1 MSMSF
6 IQNYKRYRW
15 FITKSGILVVGG
27 KSAIQNDTLVKEVTA
42 ESETRLMMHTVAPG
56 SPFSIMCAPIDKLS
70 PQDIEEAAIFT
81 GCFSRAWKTGQ
92 QRAHIHLFSSTQ
104 LHKSPAMKQG
114 TWGVKGAVQE
124 QTVELKLTLTKQ
136 RGKLRAVP
144 LQSVAKQHLILRPG
158 TIAKEDMLPK
168 LELELNQSFNKE
180 EILQALPTGGCKVSH
195 E

>member
-1 MSMSF
+1 MSF

-15 FITKSGILVVGG
+15 FITQSGVLVIGG
-27 KSAIQNDTLVKEVTA
+27 KSAIQNDTLVKEATTDT
-42 ESETRLMMHTVAPG
+42 ETRLMMHTVAPG
-56 SPFSIMCAPIDKLS
+56 SPFSILCAPIDRLT

-81 GCFSRAWKTGQ
+81 GCFSRAWKAGQ
-92 QRAHIHLFSSTQ
+92 RRAHIHLFSSTQ

-124 QTVELKLTLTKQ
+124 QIVNLKLTLTKQ
-136 RGKLRAVP
+136 RGILRAVP
-144 LQSVAKQHLILRPG
+144 PASVIKTQLILTPG
-158 TIAKEDMLPK
+158 AIQKEDMLPK